1 MTIMSKFIK
10 EFREFAL
17 RGSVVDMAVGIIIGG
32 AFGKIVS
39 SIVDD
44 IIMPPITLLTQQS
57 EFRNIKWVL
66 REAVMNGEEVVRPE
80 VVMSIGNFIQTL
92 IDFIIIAFVIFLMVR
107 SLNKLRKKQEEAPA
121 PPAEPSEEVQ
131 LLRQIRDELKAK

>member
-1 MTIMSKFIK
+1 MSKFIK